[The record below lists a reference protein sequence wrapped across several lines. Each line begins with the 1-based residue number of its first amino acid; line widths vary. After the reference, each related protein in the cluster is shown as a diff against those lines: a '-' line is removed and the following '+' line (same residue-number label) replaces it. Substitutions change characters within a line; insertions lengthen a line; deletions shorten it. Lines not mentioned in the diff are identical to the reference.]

1 MLFYIDSSYKKGMTE
16 IDTPRSERGEPM
28 TYPGRMPSIA
38 VLGSFNMD
46 LVVAA
51 PRLPERGQTVLGR
64 SFHRGPGGKGSNQA
78 VAARRL
84 GAEVSFIGAVG
95 NDEFGAAARRLLAAE
110 GVDTAG
116 LAEVDRPTGAAL
128 IVVDDR
134 GENQIAVAPGANH
147 SLTPAMVESCSSAI
161 TAADVLLAQ
170 LETPLDAFLAAASI
184 ARRRGT
190 TVILNPAPAAPLPNE
205 AWEAIDFLTPN
216 EHEMDEL
223 FGAGTA
229 ERGLDR
235 CQERTAGMEVI
246 VTRGAEGAMR
256 LGGGRV
262 RSYPAVPARAVD
274 TTGAGDAFNAGLAVG
289 MAEQGVEAGIG
300 LGLRAGAFAVTR
312 AGALDGLPFR
322 ADLDRAF
329 PPSGGP
335 AG

>member
-1 MLFYIDSSYKKGMTE
+1 MRILG
-16 IDTPRSERGEPM
+16 G
-28 TYPGRMPSIA
+28 MPSIA

-51 PRLPERGQTVLGR
+51 RRLPERGQTVLGR
-64 SFHRGPGGKGSNQA
+64 SFRRGPGGKGSNQA

-95 NDEFGAAARRLLAAE
+95 KDEFGAAARRLLAAE

-116 LAEVDRPTGAAL
+116 LAAVDRPTGAAL

-134 GENQIAVAPGANH
+134 GDNQIAVAPGANL
-147 SLTPAMVESCSSAI
+147 SLTPAMVESCGPAI
-161 TAADVLLAQ
+161 AAADVLLAS
-170 LETPLDAFLAAASI
+170 LETPLDAFLAAAAI

-190 TVILNPAPAAPLPNE
+190 TVILNPAPAAPLPDE
-205 AWEAIDFLTPN
+205 AWGAIDFLTPN
-216 EHEMDEL
+216 EHEMEEL

-229 ERGLDR
+229 GRGLDR
-235 CQERTAGMEVI
+235 GGEGTAGMEVI
-246 VTRGAEGAMR
+246 VTRGADGAVR
-256 LGGGRV
+256 LGGGGRM

-329 PPSGGP
+329 PPPGGP
-335 AG
+335 ASRG

>member
-1 MLFYIDSSYKKGMTE
+1 MRILG
-16 IDTPRSERGEPM
+16 G
-28 TYPGRMPSIA
+28 MPSIA

-51 PRLPERGQTVLGR
+51 RRLPERGETVLGR
-64 SFHRGPGGKGSNQA
+64 SFRRGPGGKGSNQA

-110 GVDTAG
+110 GVDAAG
-116 LAEVDRPTGAAL
+116 LAAVDRPTGAAL

-134 GENQIAVAPGANH
+134 GDNQIAVAPGANL
-147 SLTPAMVESCSSAI
+147 SLTPAMVESCGSAI
-161 TAADVLLAQ
+161 AAADVLLAS
-170 LETPLDAFLAAASI
+170 LETPLDAFLSAAAI

-216 EHEMDEL
+216 EHEMEEL

-235 CQERTAGMEVI
+235 GQVQVHAKGMEVI
-246 VTRGAEGAMR
+246 VTRGADGAMR
-256 LGGGRV
+256 LGGGRI
-262 RSYPAVPARAVD
+262 RRYPAVPARAVD

-329 PPSGGP
+329 PPPHGGP
-335 AG
+335 SG